1 MAINLQM
8 KTDYSYLFSGLSAN
22 KSGGSANLNFLSDYA
37 AIKNGSYGKLM
48 KAYYNSD
55 KASDSVNSLASKS
68 NNKTATEEAKKK
80 LTKVENATDAL
91 KESADALLKTG
102 KDSLFNKKE
111 ITTKDENGVETT
123 KEGYDVDAIY
133 KAVNSFVTDYND
145 VISAV
150 DNSNNE
156 RVVDK
161 AVSMANATVSNA
173 NLLKK
178 IGITINEDSTLSI
191 DKDAF
196 AKADMNTVK
205 TLFNGTGTY
214 GYRVSA
220 HASMINFTAGNES
233 TKVGIYNTRG
243 AVTDTYSSGS
253 LFDTIF

>member
-1 MAINLQM
+1 MAINIQM
-8 KTDYSYLFSGLSAN
+8 KTDYSYLFSGLSTN
-22 KSGGSANLNFLSDYA
+22 KSGSSANLNFLSDYA
-37 AIKNGSYGKLM
+37 AIKNGSYAKLM

-55 KASDSVNSLASKS
+55 SASDAVSSLASKS
-68 NNKTATEEAKKK
+68 NSKTATEEAKKK

-91 KESADALLKTG
+91 KESADALLETG
-102 KDSLFNKKE
+102 KDSLFNKKQ

-123 KEGYDVDAIY
+123 SEGYDVDAIY

-150 DNSNNE
+150 DNSDNE
-156 RVVDK
+156 RVVNK
-161 AVSMANATVSNA
+161 AVSMANATLSNA
-173 NLLKK
+173 KLLEK

-196 AKADMNTVK
+196 AKADMGTVK

-220 HASMINFTAGNES
+220 QASMINFTAGNES
-233 TKVGIYNTRG
+233 TKAGIYNTSG
-243 AVTDTYSSGS
+243 SVTDTYSSGS